1 MSAATALRALIMP
14 RPAVEPARADTAAPG
29 LRQMRADLAASSSRT
44 RPAWLDAA
52 YADPAGFWQRLG
64 AELIAA
70 APGVPASAVF
80 EWYTLFHE
88 FGRRHA
94 VAGRAALSE
103 FSPAAGFR
111 DVTYEAVSRQAQSVA
126 GAWREQ
132 GVVPGASVCLV
143 LEPSPIYLVCLL
155 AAWCCGAVVSVVPPD
170 GPSFVRRALLA
181 LGATPPSLRPAPAAN
196 GAPPPSVFV
205 ASGTKARPWTSD
217 LGAIAALHWEVPA
230 TTAAL
235 AEPHR
240 FAAGS
245 IAARFF
251 SPLGDDWD
259 HPVELSAEQLYLG
272 ALRDGLLCF
281 QLAPGQGL
289 AAPGFSEVQFKPALL
304 LMTLASGATWVEI
317 DMTELGDGRS
327 LVEGHVSVLGVTGAV
342 RDLLVDGG
350 LLAKARLTRWFKNLA
365 EDHDAA
371 RWAAFEEGVSA
382 AGAVGMSYFAN
393 SAAGGSLLFSRW
405 ATRSGAS
412 VWRSP
417 GLPCE
422 LGEPNGTGMPPLGDV
437 ALLMPMKVAENAPG
451 LGAGLPEAAIGRLV
465 LATTPDQDIWVTNL
479 GSHRGA
485 SVLPERQIEELLGAA
500 YPGVVRA
507 AVLVVLPAHTGATRQ
522 RVALVVFARPGH
534 GGSGLA
540 GAIADYLRA
549 ELGAERS
556 PDRVEVFE
564 LNPRLVDPKA
574 PEPEIDRSGCAGQ
587 YISGTLWGKSRL
599 STFRELAALSVEV
612 QRVREYQAMLAVS
625 AESVEGSSSA
635 PVRDATAQAGPNAE
649 RG

>member
-1 MSAATALRALIMP
+1 MSAATALRALLLP
-14 RPAVEPARADTAAPG
+14 QPVAEPAPPIAAAG
-29 LRQMRADLAASSSRT
+29 LRRMRADVAPGSSSRA

-52 YADPAGFWQRLG
+52 YADPAKFWQDLG

-70 APGVPASAVF
+70 APGAPASAAF

-88 FGRRHA
+88 FGPRHA
-94 VAGRAALSE
+94 VAGRVALSE

-111 DVTYEAVSRQAQSVA
+111 DVTYEVVSRRAQSVA
-126 GAWREQ
+126 AGWREQ

-170 GPSFVRRALLA
+170 GPSFVRRALMA
-181 LGATPPSLRPAPAAN
+181 LGAKPPAPPAPQSPATAA
-196 GAPPPSVFV
+196 PPSVFIV
-205 ASGTKARPWTSD
+205 SGTKAKPWTVD
-217 LGAIAALHWEVPA
+217 LGAIGALHWEVPA
-230 TTAAL
+230 ATPPL

-281 QLAPGQGL
+281 QLAPGQAL

-304 LMTLASGATWVEI
+304 LMAMACGATWVEI
-317 DMTELGDGRS
+317 DMTEIGDGRA
-327 LVEGHVSVLGVTGAV
+327 LVDGRISVLGVTGAV
-342 RDLLVDGG
+342 RDLLLSGG
-350 LLAKARLTRWFKNLA
+350 LLAKARITRWFRNLA
-365 EDHDAA
+365 EDQDTAG
-371 RWAAFEEGVSA
+371 WAAFEEGASA

-405 ATRSGAS
+405 AARVSSIGA
-412 VWRSP
+412 WRSP

-437 ALLMPMKVAENAPG
+437 AMLVPMKVSKNPPG
-451 LGAGLPEAAIGRLV
+451 LQAGLPEAAIGRLV
-465 LATTPDQDIWVTNL
+465 LATTPDHDIWVTNL

-485 SVLPERQIEELLGAA
+485 SVLPELQIEELLATA
-500 YPGVVRA
+500 YPSLVRA
-507 AVLVVLPAHTGATRQ
+507 AVLVVLPAHTRATRQ
-522 RVALVVFARPGH
+522 RVALVVFVRPGG
-534 GGSGLA
+534 GGSALA
-540 GAIADYLRA
+540 ATLSDYLRA
-549 ELGAERS
+549 ELGVERS

-574 PEPEIDRSGCAGQ
+574 PEPEIDRKGCAGQ
-587 YISGTLWGKSRL
+587 YITGTLWGKSRL
-599 STFRELAALSVEV
+599 STFRELAALWVEV
-612 QRVREYQAMLAVS
+612 ERVREYRAMLAQS
-625 AESVEGSSSA
+625 AQPESPKKG
-635 PVRDATAQAGPNAE
+635 
-649 RG
+649 